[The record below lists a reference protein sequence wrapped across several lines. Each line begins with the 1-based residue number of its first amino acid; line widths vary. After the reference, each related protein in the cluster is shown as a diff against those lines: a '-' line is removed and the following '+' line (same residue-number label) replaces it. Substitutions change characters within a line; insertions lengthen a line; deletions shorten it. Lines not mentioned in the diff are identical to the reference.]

1 MSTRLSVY
9 GGGLLTLVAFKYGIA
24 EHLPSVPY
32 STFTDDFLMCQI
44 CLVFLFI
51 MECLVAFR
59 SQLSLARK
67 S

>member
-1 MSTRLSVY
+1 M
-9 GGGLLTLVAFKYGIA
+9 VAFKYGIA

-32 STFTDDFLMCQI
+32 STFTDDFLMWQI

-59 SQLSLARK
+59 LALSLETGMSRRGRAWW